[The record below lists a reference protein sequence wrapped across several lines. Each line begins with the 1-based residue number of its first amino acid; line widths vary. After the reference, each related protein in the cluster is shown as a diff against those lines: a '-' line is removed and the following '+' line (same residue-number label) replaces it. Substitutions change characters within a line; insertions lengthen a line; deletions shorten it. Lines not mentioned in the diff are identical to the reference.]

1 MAIDFPNSPSVN
13 DLYSS
18 GDRTWK
24 WNGTA
29 WTIVL
34 PAISA
39 NSISST
45 ELADNSVTT
54 TEIAD
59 NAVTQSKLADRV
71 IGSAEYDS
79 LTLNAQTGTTYTL
92 ALSDAHKLVTLSN
105 ASPITLTVPT
115 NASVAFETGDQVNL
129 LQLGAGQVTIG
140 GAGVTLRS
148 EGSKLK
154 IKGQYALVTVV
165 KINTDEWV
173 VLGNTAA

>member
-1 MAIDFPNSPSVN
+1 MPIDFPNAPATN
-13 DLYSS
+13 DLFTS

-45 ELADNSVTT
+45 ELSDNSVTSSELADNSVTQ
-54 TEIAD
+54 A
-59 NAVTQSKLADRV
+59 KLADRAV
-71 IGSAEYDS
+71 GSAELDN
-79 LTLNAQTGTTYTL
+79 LTLNAQVGTTYTL
-92 ALSDAHKLVTLSN
+92 VLTDAHKLITLNN
-105 ASPITLTVPT
+105 ASAITLTVPT
-115 NASVAFETGDQVNL
+115 NSSVAFDIGDQVNL
-129 LQLGAGQVTIG
+129 VQLGAGQVTIS
-140 GAGVTLRS
+140 GAGVTFRS

-154 IKGQYALVTVV
+154 TKGQYALVTLI
-165 KINTDEWV
+165 KIDTNEWL

>member
-1 MAIDFPNSPSVN
+1 MPIDFPDTPTLN
-13 DLYSS
+13 DLFTS

-34 PAISA
+34 PVISA

-45 ELADNSVTT
+45 ELADRSVGSS
-54 TEIAD
+54 ELD
-59 NAVTQSKLADRV
+59 N
-71 IGSAEYDS
+71 
-79 LTLNAQTGTTYTL
+79 LTLNAQIGTTYTL
-92 ALSDAHKLVTLSN
+92 ALSDAHKLVTLNNGS
-105 ASPITLTVPT
+105 AITLTVPT
-115 NASVAFETGDQVNL
+115 NTVAPFDIGDQVNL

-154 IKGQYALVTVV
+154 TKGQYALVTLV
-165 KINTDEWV
+165 KIDTNEWV